1 MWRQH
6 VKNSLCSLNPIT
18 GAAALKGS
26 LQRQLFEIKRK
37 KQKQDAQD
45 AEAARLLSE

>member
-1 MWRQH
+1 MWQQQ
-6 VKNSLCSLNPIT
+6 VKDSRCSLHDIT
-18 GAAALKGS
+18 GVAALKGS

-37 KQKQDAQD
+37 KQKQEAQD